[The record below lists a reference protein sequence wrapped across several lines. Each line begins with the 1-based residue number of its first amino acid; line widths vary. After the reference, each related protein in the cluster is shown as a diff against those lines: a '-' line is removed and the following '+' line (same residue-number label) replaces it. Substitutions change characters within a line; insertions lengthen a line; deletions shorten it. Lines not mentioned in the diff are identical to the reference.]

1 MTLDLRS
8 YSPLDADH
16 AKIDI
21 FSSMAAVARSGGK
34 SRIKQLVEM
43 LGLVAGHARLSP
55 ADYFRYQL
63 YDDARHSAEDKQR
76 FIGNN
81 RYWTTTLRVCDSRWW
96 ALTDDKL
103 VTAAVLRSNGVATPD
118 IQAVYHRYR
127 GFPGAAALPT
137 PGALRE
143 FLIRTAAYPLFGKP
157 VSDFES
163 KGAIYLKSFDA
174 DRDELVLHDDERLPV
189 DAFAAAV
196 EQFVYD
202 PPPGFRRFRSQLG
215 YQFQSVIRQ
224 HPDLVEAAGTTVA
237 SVRPLV
243 IIDEDGPRILAI
255 TWKVPAPGNFSDNS
269 LHPGN
274 MLANVDIDSGKVT
287 RLVRGAGVGLEAPE
301 HNPATGRRLVGF
313 RIPHFEKLKA
323 VVLAGA
329 ALIPGIRVQGWDVAI
344 GPDGPIVV
352 EVNNG
357 SGYSAPQLA
366 SGRGFLTPEFA
377 HFLERAEAEN
387 ETWPWQK
394 FFRRQEHGHRLGR
407 IKGVLNVVK
416 QSISPARNPR
426 DGG

>member
-8 YSPLDADH
+8 YSPLDVDH

-21 FSSMAAVARSGGK
+21 FASMAEVARSGGK
-34 SRIKQLVEM
+34 SRVKQLVEM

-55 ADYFRYQL
+55 ADYYRYQL
-63 YDDARHSAEDKQR
+63 YDDARHSAEDKKR
-76 FIGNN
+76 YIGNN
-81 RYWTTTLRVCDSRWW
+81 RYWTTTLRVSDSRWC

-103 VTAAVLRSNGVATPD
+103 VTAAILRSNGLATPA

-143 FLIRTAAYPLFGKP
+143 FLARTASYPLFGKP

-174 DRDELVLHDDERLPV
+174 DRGELVLHDDERVPV
-189 DAFAAAV
+189 DAFVAAV

-224 HPDLVEAAGTTVA
+224 HPELVEAAGPTVA
-237 SVRPLV
+237 SVRPFV
-243 IIDEDGPRILAI
+243 IIDEHGPRILAI

-274 MLANVDIDSGKVT
+274 MLANVDIVSGKVT
-287 RLVRGAGVGLEAPE
+287 RLVRGAGIRLEAPE
-301 HNPATGRRLVGF
+301 HNPATGCRLVGF
-313 RIPHFEKLKA
+313 QIPHFAELKA
-323 VVLAGA
+323 AVLKGA
-329 ALIPGIRVQGWDVAI
+329 ALIPGIRIQGWDVAI

-366 SGRGFLTPEFA
+366 SGRGFLTPEYARFI
-377 HFLERAEAEN
+377 ERAEAEN
-387 ETWPWQK
+387 ETWPWQA
-394 FFRRQEHGHRLGR
+394 FFRRQEHGHRFGR
-407 IKGVLNVVK
+407 IKGVLNAFRQDV
-416 QSISPARNPR
+416 SPPR
-426 DGG
+426 